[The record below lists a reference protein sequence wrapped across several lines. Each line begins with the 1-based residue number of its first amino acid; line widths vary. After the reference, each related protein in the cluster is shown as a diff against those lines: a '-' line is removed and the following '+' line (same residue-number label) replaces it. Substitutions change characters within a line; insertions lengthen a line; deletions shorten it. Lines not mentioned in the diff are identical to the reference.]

1 MKASVEWLNEYAD
14 IDVSAKELGDILTMT
29 GSKVETID
37 DKSEEIKNVVVGKIL
52 EVKKHINAEK
62 LVVTKVDVGN
72 GEILQIVT
80 GASNIIVGTSGQI
93 VPVAKPNSILPG
105 GKEIKTGKFDD
116 KENINRLID
125 LIGEPIIQNHL
136 RKLINEPKKNKLDS
150 SQNEEMIRFL
160 EKQKR
165 EIENKINE
173 LKKQ

>member
-105 GKEIKTGKFDD
+105 GKEIKAGKLRGI
-116 KENINRLID
+116 ESCGMLCS
-125 LIGEPIIQNHL
+125 IGELGIDPAA
-136 RKLINEPKKNKLDS
+136 
-150 SQNEEMIRFL
+150 
-160 EKQKR
+160 
-165 EIENKINE
+165 
-173 LKKQ
+173 